1 MSFNKVILMGNLTR
15 DPDYRVT
22 ANGHQICKLGVAV
35 NRRFT
40 TKSGEK
46 RDETTFVDVDSF
58 GPQAETISKFF
69 SKGRAILIEGRLHMD
84 EWENP
89 QGERRSKLL
98 VHLESFSF
106 VNDGQGGGGA
116 SQGGTAPARQPQDQP
131 HTPAPQTETSGDD
144 EDVPF

>member
-1 MSFNKVILMGNLTR
+1 MGNLTR

-40 TKSGEK
+40 TQSGEQ
-46 RDETTFVDVDSF
+46 REETTFVDVDSF
-58 GPQAETISKFF
+58 GRQAETISKYFT
-69 SKGRAILIEGRLHMD
+69 KGKPILIDGRLRMD
-84 EWENP
+84 EWENQ

-106 VNDGQGGGGA
+106 VNDGQGGGTA
-116 SQGGTAPARQPQDQP
+116 SHGGSAPARQSQDKQA
-131 HTPAPQTETSGDD
+131 TPAPQNETSPEGDD